1 MSIHT
6 TPNWM
11 VIKVRSTMVKIQ
23 SEDEFKQRVRKHLF
37 QIDRA
42 VFPNKPKIETSF
54 TSLEALKKIL
64 TQKRLELIRCIK
76 HEKPKS
82 IYELAVKLKRDAKNV
97 SKEIQLLKS
106 AGFIEVTKQKS
117 NGRKAY
123 IPRINFD
130 RINVS
135 ISI

>member
-1 MSIHT
+1 
-6 TPNWM
+6 M
-11 VIKVRSTMVKIQ
+11 VKVR
-23 SEDEFKQRVRKHLF
+23 SEDEFKQRVRKHLS
-37 QIDRA
+37 QIDNGI
-42 VFPNKPKIETSF
+42 FPNKPKIETSF